1 MNMLS
6 CKHVFLSVVI
16 IFGLVMMVGPV
27 NTFAQSS
34 EPGDLNAAP
43 RALRNQLF
51 NGGAF
56 QVLDI
61 AAPPCDGRCAVA
73 NWQTATCSCPS
84 GFAAFQAARILI
96 DVTGGQCGST
106 LYICGRP

>member
-1 MNMLS
+1 MNVSSYKRFFTSTIAIL
-6 CKHVFLSVVI
+6 
-16 IFGLVMMVGPV
+16 GLLMMVGPTY
-27 NTFAQSS
+27 TFGQSS
-34 EPGDLNAAP
+34 GSGEENAAP

-56 QVLDI
+56 QVIDI
-61 AAPPCDGRCAVA
+61 AAAPCNGQCAVA

-84 GFAAFQAARILI
+84 GFTAFQAARILT